1 MKTKEVIIMWMVL
14 LILMGLYFFLGIASH
29 LCNIFS
35 FFEDRADE
43 KEKKKEKYV
52 PNKYKL
58 EE

>member
-1 MKTKEVIIMWMVL
+1 MWMVL